1 MTSMSG
7 ARCAVT
13 SGERVIRA
21 AASVV
26 VGAVALN
33 SVGNL
38 WCAIPA
44 GICATFLAIGAFT
57 GWCPTNLFPSTR
69 RVTPEPNTLG
79 YAEARQHIDV

>member
-1 MTSMSG
+1 MTG

-13 SGERVIRA
+13 PGERVIRA

-33 SVGNL
+33 SIGNL

-44 GICATFLAIGAFT
+44 GICATVLVIGAIT
-57 GWCPTNLFPSTR
+57 GWCPTNLLPASR
-69 RVTPEPNTLG
+69 GATPEPNALG
-79 YAEARQHIDV
+79 YAEARQNFDV

>member
-1 MTSMSG
+1 MTG

-13 SGERVIRA
+13 PGERVIRA

-44 GICATFLAIGAFT
+44 GICATFLAIGAIT
-57 GWCPTNLFPSTR
+57 GWCPTNLLPSTR